1 MAVTATLESAFED
14 LVKGPKASP
23 LQGNY
28 TDTPRI
34 GRPPKPGAKSRD
46 PEYRAWTGYLKRE
59 TVVEAEYLLKRTG
72 SGETVSSK
80 LQELLAG
87 WLAEQKRS

>member
-1 MAVTATLESAFED
+1 MVVAATPRSALKD
-14 LVKGPKASP
+14 LAKMPVVGT
-23 LQGNY
+23 LQENY
-28 TDTPRI
+28 ELRNRI

-59 TVVEAEYLLKRTG
+59 TVAEAEYLLKRTG
-72 SGETVSSK
+72 RGETVSSK
-80 LQELLAG
+80 LEELLAG